1 MAVTISE
8 IRKKSQYGKNRVRNA
23 YRFIS
28 VYITAIFI
36 RLPITPNQV
45 TAMWVSLVVL
55 GSFLIFFYPT
65 SYPLKLLGAFFIFL
79 MPILDFVDGELAR
92 WRGQFSLT
100 WGEYM
105 DWIGGWLSHTLPTI
119 SLFLAEFYIRNRNV
133 SVLYV
138 GLACLMGYVMF
149 EFLRLENI
157 KIFGPGKGEKT
168 SKVYAPA
175 LNRIYLFFRR
185 AFLIE
190 YYHTLFFLAVLFNL
204 GFLFLA
210 YYAIGFN
217 LMWIGR
223 AYYDYKTIA
232 QRRIAFYGK

>member
-1 MAVTISE
+1 MCAKNLGKATTLPLFTFSLVPYLFKFSPPLASLTMVNSISD
-8 IRKKSQYGKNRVRNA
+8 IRKKTQYGKNRVWNV

-45 TAMWVSLVVL
+45 TAMWVFFVII

-65 SYPLKLLGAFFIFL
+65 YYPLKVLGAFFIFL

-92 WRGQFSLT
+92 WRGQISLT

-119 SLFLAEFYIRNRNV
+119 SLFLAEFYIRDRTV
-133 SVLYV
+133 SVLYI

-168 SKVYAPA
+168 SKVYAPT
-175 LNRIYLFFRR
+175 LNRVYRFFR
-185 AFLIE
+185 AIFLIANARKLS
-190 YYHTLFFLAVLFNL
+190 TSVD
-204 GFLFLA
+204 
-210 YYAIGFN
+210 
-217 LMWIGR
+217 R
-223 AYYDYKTIA
+223 
-232 QRRIAFYGK
+232 